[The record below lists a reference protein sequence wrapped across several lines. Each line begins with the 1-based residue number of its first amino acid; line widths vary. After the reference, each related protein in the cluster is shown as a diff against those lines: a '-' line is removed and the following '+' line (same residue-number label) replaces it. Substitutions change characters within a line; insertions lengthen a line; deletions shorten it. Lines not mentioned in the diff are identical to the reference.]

1 MPKMASAVMGSL
13 LHVAFDE
20 MDAGSDSAA
29 PAAWF
34 YVVSASVG
42 RAGRAPADPEQAPT
56 GTPCCGR
63 SEMQAVLNFYVI
75 QPWLIEACRAAGGN
89 RIAYHRRL
97 AGKHPRRRLLG

>member
-20 MDAGSDSAA
+20 MASGSGGAA

-34 YVVSASVG
+34 CVVSASVG

-63 SEMQAVLNFYVI
+63 SEMQAVLKLYVI
-75 QPWLIEACRAAGGN
+75 QPWLIEACRAAGGT
-89 RIAYHRRL
+89 RTPTHGSL
-97 AGKHPRRRLLG
+97 AG